1 MTEQEQH
8 LASLLNQRK
17 ELSDQFDTLESDKES
32 TKNLLLKVQGAIE
45 YLNQI
50 GVTLPEPEVTE
61 EAQEEPEVTEEAQEE
76 AEITEEPSEEG

>member
-17 ELSDQFDTLESDKES
+17 ELSDKFNTLQSNQESIR
-32 TKNLLLKVQGAIE
+32 NLLFKVQGAIE
-45 YLNQI
+45 YLTQI
-50 GVTLPEPEVTE
+50 GVTLP
-61 EAQEEPEVTEEAQEE
+61 EPEVTEEAQEE

>member
-17 ELSDQFDTLESDKES
+17 ELSDQFDTLESNKES

-61 EAQEEPEVTEEAQEE
+61 EAQEEE